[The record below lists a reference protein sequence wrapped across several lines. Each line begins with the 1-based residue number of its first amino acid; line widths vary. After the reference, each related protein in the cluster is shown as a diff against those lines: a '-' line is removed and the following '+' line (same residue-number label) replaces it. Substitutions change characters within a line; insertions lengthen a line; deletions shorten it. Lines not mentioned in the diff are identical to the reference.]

1 MPFFI
6 LTGRRS
12 LRHEQLLRKSL
23 GTRRLGARFAS
34 IKDLLRKPGALPSDA
49 YPGAYSFLQA
59 SQRDMKA
66 PQDLYRQLLL
76 QPVNVDELS
85 LESASIF
92 LMLGRSFVGY
102 RLVGQQAVSL
112 ILEVQ
117 QNVVIGFGAHDH
129 LISRREVVVSFS
141 VQMFPKLDQILRGR
155 EELGGCLSAG
165 RVDARK
171 DHGPARVFSRVIAGQ
186 HGDQT
191 VNMRH
196 AILRPT
202 LARIE

>member
-1 MPFFI
+1 MNNSSENPWVRVAWERAV
-6 LTGRRS
+6 LRS
-12 LRHEQLLRKSL
+12 KTSGGSL
-23 GTRRLGARFAS
+23 ARSQATHTRARFHS
-34 IKDLLRKPGALPSDA
+34 YR
-49 YPGAYSFLQA
+49 A

-76 QPVNVDELS
+76 QPVNVDEFS

-129 LISRREVVVSFS
+129 LISRREVVVSLS
-141 VQMFPKLDQILRGR
+141 VQMFPKLDQILRG
-155 EELGGCLSAG
+155 
-165 RVDARK
+165 
-171 DHGPARVFSRVIAGQ
+171 
-186 HGDQT
+186 
-191 VNMRH
+191 
-196 AILRPT
+196 
-202 LARIE
+202 